1 MIETIFPV
9 KMFHAKMPMNDEDA
23 SSLNAT
29 CQAIFRNH
37 IAMKGISFQDAG
49 DDGVHIPV
57 FTNDNIKTYKEIKE
71 LHNFFAQSFHMLA
84 KEYDNTI
91 TFEEILDRME
101 ETTGRLPFMR
111 KGDYKGLHCHSGA
124 SLVAVFYL
132 EDVDND
138 KDGGKLILHDPAFN
152 QVIRTKPKSKMSIDT
167 EKHCIIIVPAHV
179 WHEVTPYSGDEDRL
193 AVVMNISFPYR

>member
-1 MIETIFPV
+1 MIRTIFPV
-9 KMFHAKMPMNDEDA
+9 KMFHAKMPMNDKDA

-37 IAMKGISFQDAG
+37 VAMKEISFQDAG

-57 FTNDNIKTYKEIKE
+57 FTYDNIKTYKEIKE
-71 LHNFFAQSFHMLA
+71 LYKFFAQSCHILA
-84 KEYDNTI
+84 KEYDDTI
-91 TFEEILDRME
+91 TFEEIIDCME

-111 KGDYKGLHCHSGA
+111 KGDYKSLHCHSGA

-132 EDVDND
+132 DDVDND

-152 QVIRTKPKSKMSIDT
+152 QVIRTKPKSKMPIDT
-167 EKHCIIIVPAHV
+167 EKHSIIIVPAHV
-179 WHEVTPYSGDEDRL
+179 WHEVTPYNGDEDRL

>member
-9 KMFHAKMPMNDEDA
+9 QMFHAKMPMSDEES

-37 IAMKGISFQDAG
+37 TAMKGISFQEAG

-57 FTNDNIKTYKEIKE
+57 FTDDNIKAYKEIRK
-71 LHNFFAQSFHMLA
+71 LHDYFAKSFHQLA
-84 KEYDNTI
+84 QEYDNRI
-91 TFEEILDRME
+91 TFEEVLECME

-132 EDVDND
+132 DDVDND

-152 QVIRTKPKSKMSIDT
+152 QIIRTKPKRKMEMDT

-179 WHEVTPYSGDEDRL
+179 WHEVTPYNGDEDRL
-193 AVVMNISFPYR
+193 AVVMNISFPYK